1 MSKSEQGFSL
11 IEVLVSLVILLIGL
25 IGIFNLHI
33 IAKQGSFESFQQTQA
48 TYYVHNIISRMRL
61 NNSELAN
68 YAGTYTGSSVSS
80 AKACDVGIGVV
91 DLCTTAETRA
101 WDLFQWERSFAGE
114 NETSV
119 SGANVGGLD
128 TATACIRVG
137 NDGVSVSVVMS
148 WRGVRATSDGA
159 AGNADNFVRGCGA
172 ANDRRRTLAIN
183 TVII

>member
-1 MSKSEQGFSL
+1 MSKSVQGFSL

-68 YAGTYTGSSVSS
+68 YAGTYTGSSVTG

-128 TATACIRVG
+128 TATACIRVVG
-137 NDGVSVSVVMS
+137 TDVLVVIS
-148 WRGVRATSDGA
+148 WRGVRKTSDGA
-159 AGNADNFVRGCGA
+159 AGNADNFVTGCGA